1 MREPLKMSS
10 NPRNDVHNKELG
22 TEGRLGGI
30 VKQHDRSWPA
40 LVAFFAVTTLAVSL
54 LFAAVLAGVTVAIAG
69 GGPAQISDDQQID
82 PAAMPS
88 QAFSGIVTDARCG
101 PRHKDSQ
108 RTASDCARMCER
120 NGSTY
125 VIVDGD
131 RNYELAGNPRQLD
144 QWAGQRVTFRGIL
157 EGNTIKVNAE
167 SLGPVS
173 AR

>member
-1 MREPLKMSS
+1 
-10 NPRNDVHNKELG
+10 
-22 TEGRLGGI
+22 
-30 VKQHDRSWPA
+30 
-40 LVAFFAVTTLAVSL
+40 
-54 LFAAVLAGVTVAIAG
+54 
-69 GGPAQISDDQQID
+69 
-82 PAAMPS
+82 
-88 QAFSGIVTDARCG
+88 
-101 PRHKDSQ
+101 
-108 RTASDCARMCER
+108 MCER

-144 QWAGQRVTFRGIL
+144 NGPASESRSRGIL